1 MAGLLAA
8 GPLLAKSP
16 EAKPDLPRTA
26 PLPEVQREAEPV
38 APAKPPVPEERP
50 ADAPKPDGKDGS
62 TPEEPAQ
69 PQPPQTAPKP
79 PEKPKDAP
87 KAGNPADGEKPDEP
101 AGAEKD
107 KPAGAD
113 KPAADADKE
122 KPALDEKEPPAPP
135 KRPLDPRVDIVP
147 QDKLPAEE
155 VACRQRLQ
163 ALGAEFENRKAEHDG
178 DVGCSIPYPLML
190 KKLTRTIDIA
200 PEAELNCSMA
210 EAAAKFMT
218 EVASPAAKTQL
229 GSEIKSINQ
238 ASAYV
243 CRPRHNGQKISEH
256 AFGNALDIARFTLA
270 DGTEVDVKPAP
281 PEKQEK
287 FLQTVRK
294 AACGPFKTVLGP
306 GSDPDHAL
314 HLHFD
319 LEPRRNGGTF
329 CQ

>member
-1 MAGLLAA
+1 MAALLAA

-16 EAKPDLPRTA
+16 EARPELPRTA
-26 PLPEVQREAEPV
+26 PLPELQREAEPV
-38 APAKPPVPEERP
+38 APAKPPVPEMRP
-50 ADAPKPDGKDGS
+50 ADAPKPAEAKDDGKS
-62 TPEEPAQ
+62 ENSE
-69 PQPPQTAPKP
+69 PQPPPIAPKP
-79 PEKPKDAP
+79 PAK
-87 KAGNPADGEKPDEP
+87 PAD
-101 AGAEKD
+101 AGA
-107 KPAGAD
+107 A
-113 KPAADADKE
+113 E
-122 KPALDEKEPPAPP
+122 KPATGRQTGKPEDTEKKPP
-135 KRPLDPRVDIVP
+135 KRPLDPRVNVVP

-155 VACRQRLQ
+155 IACRQRLQ
-163 ALGAEFENRKAEHDG
+163 AMGAEFENRKAEHDG
-178 DVGCSIPYPLML
+178 DIGCSIPYPLMM
-190 KKLTRTIDIA
+190 KKLTRTIDLA
-200 PEAELNCSMA
+200 PEAELNCGMA

-218 EVASPAAKTQL
+218 DVASPAAKAEL

-287 FLQTVRK
+287 FLQAVRK

>member
-1 MAGLLAA
+1 MRAGRFSRLVGLASVAALLAA

-16 EAKPDLPRTA
+16 EARPELPRTA
-26 PLPEVQREAEPV
+26 PLPELQREAEPV
-38 APAKPPVPEERP
+38 APAKPPVPEMRP
-50 ADAPKPDGKDGS
+50 ADAPKPAEAKDDGKS
-62 TPEEPAQ
+62 ENSE
-69 PQPPQTAPKP
+69 PQPPPIAPKP
-79 PEKPKDAP
+79 PEKP
-87 KAGNPADGEKPDEP
+87 AD
-101 AGAEKD
+101 AGA
-107 KPAGAD
+107 A
-113 KPAADADKE
+113 E
-122 KPALDEKEPPAPP
+122 KPATGRQTGKPEDTEKKPP
-135 KRPLDPRVDIVP
+135 KRPLDPRVNVVP

-155 VACRQRLQ
+155 IACRQRLQ
-163 ALGAEFENRKAEHDG
+163 AMGAEFENRKAEHDG
-178 DVGCSIPYPLML
+178 DIGCSIPYPLMM
-190 KKLTRTIDIA
+190 KKLTRTIDLA
-200 PEAELNCSMA
+200 PEAELNCGMA

-218 EVASPAAKTQL
+218 DVASPAAKAEL

-287 FLQTVRK
+287 FLQAVRK